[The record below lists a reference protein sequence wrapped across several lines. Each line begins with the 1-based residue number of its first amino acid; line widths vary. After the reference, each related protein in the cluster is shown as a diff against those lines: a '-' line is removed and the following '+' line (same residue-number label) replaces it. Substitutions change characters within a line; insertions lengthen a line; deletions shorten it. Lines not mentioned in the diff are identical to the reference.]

1 MIGSASGDSLC
12 ARALAILRSSVL
24 ARPLLF
30 TSALLVDRRYLVVIQ
45 FIVFNL
51 VVVSL
56 CVDS

>member
-1 MIGSASGDSLC
+1 MIGSASGDELC
-12 ARALAILRSSVL
+12 ARARAILRSSVL

-30 TSALLVDRRYLVVIQ
+30 TSALLVDRCYFVVIK
-45 FIVFNL
+45 FIVFNA